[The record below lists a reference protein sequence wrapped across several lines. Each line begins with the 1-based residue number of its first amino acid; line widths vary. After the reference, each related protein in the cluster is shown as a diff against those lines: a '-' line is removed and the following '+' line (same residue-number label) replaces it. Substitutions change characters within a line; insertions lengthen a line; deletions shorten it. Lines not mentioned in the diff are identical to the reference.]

1 MNTMSTTPAKPAT
14 YADLEALPSHVVGE
28 LLDGVLYATPRPAP
42 KHAWAYTR
50 LIGALETADPDGTR
64 LDSGWHVL
72 AEPEIRLFP
81 GTDQTDQIAVPDITA
96 WRRVDV
102 PKIPNTVPLDVVP
115 AWVCEIAS
123 PSTRRRD
130 RTIKLRLYARA
141 GVEWV
146 WIVDPDDEL
155 LEVYRRTDSGDWLL
169 VATHDGDETIRPMPF
184 EHPIPLA
191 RLWS

>member
-1 MNTMSTTPAKPAT
+1 MNPMPTTPAKPAT
-14 YADLEALPSHVVGE
+14 YADLEALPDHVVGE

-42 KHAWAYTR
+42 RHAGTYTR
-50 LIGALETADPDGTR
+50 LIGALDAADPDDVR
-64 LDSGWHVL
+64 LETGWHVL

-81 GTDQTDQIAVPDITA
+81 GTDQIAVPDIAA
-96 WRRVDV
+96 WRRAEV
-102 PKIPNTVPLDVVP
+102 PTIPNTVPLDVVA

-155 LEVYRRTDSGDWLL
+155 LEVYHRTDSGDWLL
-169 VATHDGDETIRPMPF
+169 VATYDGHETIRPLPF